1 MSILEKLNKAIME
14 KDGAAAG
21 ELVHDDYKMFSH
33 LKGEYVHMGK
43 TGMIEAINK
52 GFMKVDKYRI
62 LYENDEIGFDH
73 SIVTYAEDGNKE
85 ALMCYWK
92 FKDGKIIE
100 LETGATKIPK

>member
-43 TGMIEAINK
+43 TGMVEAVSK
-52 GFMKVDKYRI
+52 GMM
-62 LYENDEIGFDH
+62 
-73 SIVTYAEDGNKE
+73 SPA
-85 ALMCYWK
+85 
-92 FKDGKIIE
+92 
-100 LETGATKIPK
+100 

>member
-43 TGMIEAINK
+43 AGMVEAVSKGMMSPQNTGSFLKM
-52 GFMKVDKYRI
+52 MKLVLIIHMLLIKMEI
-62 LYENDEIGFDH
+62 LKLLC
-73 SIVTYAEDGNKE
+73 VVGNLKMVKS
-85 ALMCYWK
+85 LK
-92 FKDGKIIE
+92 
-100 LETGATKIPK
+100 

>member
-1 MSILEKLNKAIME
+1 MCIRDRAYTES
-14 KDGAAAG
+14 
-21 ELVHDDYKMFSH
+21 
-33 LKGEYVHMGK
+33 GK

>member
-1 MSILEKLNKAIME
+1 
-14 KDGAAAG
+14 
-21 ELVHDDYKMFSH
+21 
-33 LKGEYVHMGK
+33 
-43 TGMIEAINK
+43 
-52 GFMKVDKYRI
+52 MKVDKYRI

-100 LETGATKIPK
+100 LETGATKLPQ